1 MSRKKAKEALA
12 KSTVKIQA
20 KDVIA
25 TWKVLISLG
34 LAPILY
40 AIYAIIVTVIAA
52 KAGASLKWQ
61 ILTPILL
68 ICSLPFVGYAAL
80 KFGEAGMDVLKSLRP
95 LIVALVP
102 GQQKSLNKLK
112 TMRAELSN
120 ELADVINTFGPQYYD
135 DFDEWRI
142 LVPSSRPPPSNGS
155 PNLRLR
161 HTSSAQSLEPR
172 GDLLVHPMT
181 WLDERLFGWSRS
193 SRRGTSAWLG
203 SQSGDTTRHG
213 TPEHSDGEDAAD
225 YEHVLSALTP
235 SGSLSPQH
243 SRSRAGSYADLQRLR
258 LSKPGTRQAAT
269 LRIPGSAT
277 AGSSSGASPQSASSA
292 TDSPQT
298 IASTVDGSVPSSPE
312 SPTKTRRPRKS
323 SLNDGVFVSRLAAV
337 PRRES
342 FDLATKELNREIE
355 QRVSH

>member
-52 KAGASLKWQ
+52 KAGASFKWKV
-61 ILTPILL
+61 LTPVIL
-68 ICSLPFVGYAAL
+68 ICSLPFIGYAAL

-102 GQQKSLNKLK
+102 GQHKSLTKLK
-112 TMRAELSN
+112 VMRAELSN

-161 HTSSAQSLEPR
+161 HTSSPTSIESR

-203 SQSGDTTRHG
+203 TPSGDTTRHG
-213 TPEHSDGEDAAD
+213 TPEHSDSEDAGD
-225 YEHVLSALTP
+225 YEHVLSALGT
-235 SGSLSPQH
+235 SGTLSPQH

-269 LRIPGSAT
+269 LTIPNGLNRAARSR
-277 AGSSSGASPQSASSA
+277 SGSSA

-298 IASTVDGSVPSSPE
+298 VASTADGSMPSSPD
-312 SPTKTRRPRKS
+312 SPTKMRHPRKS
-323 SLNDGVFVSRLAAV
+323 SLSDGVHVGRIAAV
-337 PRRES
+337 PRKES
-342 FDLATKELNREIE
+342 FDSATKELNREIE
-355 QRVSH
+355 ERGGSH